1 MPKKSRAYVQRARA
15 ESAAA
20 TRRRILDAG
29 RALLNES
36 EVPTLS
42 LGDVAGR
49 AAVARS
55 TVYMTFG
62 SKSGLVSALIDDT
75 LERAGF
81 RRLVEL
87 ANLSDPVEAIDRSL
101 EQSCHLLEAEL
112 ATFRRLSLLAQ
123 LDPEAAVSLEE
134 TNQGRLSAAR
144 SLARRLHRAGKL
156 KDGVRVDEAASI
168 LWLVTSFPTFDDLYA
183 GWGLDVDQVAERLRS
198 IVHGTLLRSD
208 AEAGPSGGQEPG

>member
-1 MPKKSRAYVQRARA
+1 MPPKSRAYIQRARA

-20 TRRRILDAG
+20 TRRRMLDAG

-36 EVPTLS
+36 ELPTLNV
-42 LGDVAGR
+42 GDVAGR

-55 TVYMTFG
+55 TVYATFG

-81 RRLVEL
+81 RRLLDL
-87 ANLSDPVEAIDRSL
+87 AGLTDPVEAIDRSL
-101 EQSCHLLEAEL
+101 EHGCQMFEAEL
-112 ATFRRLSLLAQ
+112 TTFRRLSLLAQ
-123 LDPEAAVSLEE
+123 LDPEASVSLEK

-144 SLARRLHRAGKL
+144 WLAQRLHRARKL
-156 KDGVRVDEAASI
+156 KDGVRIDEAASI

-183 GWGLDVDQVAERLRS
+183 GWGLDVEQVAERLRS

-208 AEAGPSGGQEPG
+208 A

>member
-1 MPKKSRAYVQRARA
+1 MPRKPRAYVQRARA

-29 RALLNES
+29 LALLNES
-36 EVPTLS
+36 AVPAVNV
-42 LGDVAGR
+42 GDVAAR
-49 AAVARS
+49 AGVARS
-55 TVYMTFG
+55 TVYGTFG
-62 SKSGLVSALIDDT
+62 SKSGLVSALIDDA

-87 ANLSDPVEAIDRSL
+87 AALTDPVEAIDRSL
-101 EQSCHLLEAEL
+101 EQSCRLLEAEL
-112 ATFRRLSLLAQ
+112 TTFRRLSLLAQ
-123 LDPEAAVSLEE
+123 LDPEAAVSLED
-134 TNQGRLSAAR
+134 TNRGRLSAAR
-144 SLARRLHRAGKL
+144 SLARRLHRERKL

-198 IVHGTLLRSD
+198 IIHGTLLRPD
-208 AEAGPSGGQEPG
+208 A

>member
-1 MPKKSRAYVQRARA
+1 MPPKSRAYVQRARA

-20 TRRRILDAG
+20 TRRRMLEAG

-36 EVPTLS
+36 EVPTLNV
-42 LGDVAGR
+42 GAVADR

-55 TVYMTFG
+55 TVYATFG

-81 RRLVEL
+81 QQLVEL
-87 ANLSDPVEAIDRSL
+87 AQLSDPVEAIDRSL
-101 EQSCHLLEAEL
+101 EQGCRMLEAEL
-112 ATFRRLSLLAQ
+112 TTLRRLSLLAR
-123 LDPEAAVSLEE
+123 LDPEAALSLEE
-134 TNQGRLSAAR
+134 ANQSRLSAAR
-144 SLARRLHRAGKL
+144 WLAQRLHRARKL

-208 AEAGPSGGQEPG
+208 A